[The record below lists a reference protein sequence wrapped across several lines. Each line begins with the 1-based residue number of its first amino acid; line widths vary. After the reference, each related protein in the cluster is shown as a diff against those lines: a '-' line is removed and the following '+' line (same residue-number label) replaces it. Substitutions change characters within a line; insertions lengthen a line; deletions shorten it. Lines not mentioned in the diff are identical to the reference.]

1 MPVFKGAVIA
11 VLQSLLM
18 LAASF
23 LSLVFVVPWLLW
35 PRLVEAV
42 ALLTV
47 LPVAVV
53 VSMRVI
59 VSMEVELP

>member
-1 MPVFKGAVIA
+1 MPVFRGAVIA
-11 VLQSLLM
+11 VLQSLFGM
-18 LAASF
+18 AESF
-23 LSLVFVVPWLLW
+23 LSLVLVVAWLLW
-35 PRLVEAV
+35 PKLVEAV

-53 VSMRVI
+53 VSMRVM